1 MEKIETKHRR
11 TCDIQSNHS
20 DALITFSL
28 VNKVYVLNFLS
39 FHEHL
44 HVSQD
49 HVSPSPMLVQ
59 FFFYYKAGRTI
70 TFAEIDAFAMLYA
83 FCVVY
88 FC

>member
-20 DALITFSL
+20 DALITFSH

-59 FFFYYKAGRTI
+59 FFFTI
-70 TFAEIDAFAMLYA
+70 KRVEPSLLRKLMHSQ
-83 FCVVY
+83 CCMRSV
-88 FC
+88 